1 MRQITENEKKEN
13 STKTVVVGMS
23 GGVDSSVS
31 ALILKEQ
38 GYNVIGLFMKNWD
51 EKDENGNCQA
61 SKDYKDVVSV
71 CEKIG
76 IPYYSVEFIEEYR
89 KNVFEDFVK
98 EYEKGYTPNPD
109 ILCNREIKF
118 KVFLEKAINEMG
130 ADYLATG
137 HYCQN
142 KNNLLVKGRDNS
154 KDKDPRTATEYPRL
168 LKFYVFRFFLEVKK
182 EKDLLRWV
190 DFYEDFRDWINE
202 QPGVRHK
209 DRLLSV
215 STKYKIV
222 CSLNM
227 FTRFARKKRIIEKA
241 IDPMENYK
249 KGDVKR
255 RSLKDTFLYDEVI
268 TISKSLFNNFENKA
282 YFDSFYTNFFLG
294 LRFGELRALSIDNV
308 VQGSH
313 PDFEDFQNYK
323 NPFTKKPFKI
333 FGFLMFSYQ
342 DKNALRKNPL
352 NEQGDVEPK
361 KLKWRKDTSDENMRI
376 VPIWDFQCWKI
387 IARRYNE
394 QSKLFQ
400 EKGGSK
406 KNYLLF
412 SDLYYS
418 EALSEI
424 QNHIEEH
431 FPKWKK
437 NGVYHNLRHAAITYT
452 VMANVPYNLVKYQFG
467 NSFRE
472 YERYSHA
479 AALLA
484 KQLQKLTTPDLIL
497 VDESSSDDEMVFA

>member
-1 MRQITENEKKEN
+1 MQ
-13 STKTVVVGMS
+13 TKGQPKARRDSKTGKQYYPVKVFS
-23 GGVDSSVS
+23 GVDKKNVSVPKEEV
-31 ALILKEQ
+31 LKVFKKLPETVEELQ
-38 GYNVIGLFMKNWD
+38 SCRKIFKERYQTKRTFWEDSLSW
-51 EKDENGNCQA
+51 EKD
-61 SKDYKDVVSV
+61 
-71 CEKIG
+71 
-76 IPYYSVEFIEEYR
+76 YSTYSRLHEEFTTFY
-89 KNVFEDFVK
+89 
-98 EYEKGYTPNPD
+98 
-109 ILCNREIKF
+109 
-118 KVFLEKAINEMG
+118 
-130 ADYLATG
+130 
-137 HYCQN
+137 
-142 KNNLLVKGRDNS
+142 S

-182 EKDLLRWV
+182 EKDLLRWI
-190 DFYEDFRDWINE
+190 DFYEDFRDWIDE

-342 DKNALRKNPL
+342 DKNSRLKNPL
-352 NEQGDVEPK
+352 NEQGDIEPK

-412 SDLYYS
+412 GDLYYS
-418 EALSEI
+418 EALAEI

-431 FPKWKK
+431 FPKWRK